1 VRIVQRALDLGVNYI
16 DTARDY
22 GDSEIKV
29 GIALKGQRQ
38 RAYVSTKAA
47 ARARRLLDI

>member
-1 VRIVQRALDLGVNYI
+1 MDVSVIGLGGVQLNSSSPDYTVRIVQCALDLGVNYI

-29 GIALKGQRQ
+29 GIALKG
-38 RAYVSTKAA
+38 
-47 ARARRLLDI
+47 